1 MSRCYPFPQP
11 FIGKP
16 LIASIKLQEGQ
27 TTKDKKEKKRKRKE
41 KIDKANVEP
50 VNFQYLGKSQENSKY
65 EEKSLFNQKVRD
77 SQKTSKDVFEHMER
91 SVLTEEHEVPCSIQ
105 DKYNSPESSQ
115 DSNKR
120 RKVASSVS
128 SHNKHG
134 TILRIKLSS
143 SRQRDAELLL
153 SSSRQRNPHLP
164 STLQIAGVT
173 TVVAL
178 NKSEQIVHKHPAADE
193 QIVHKHPAADEQPCS
208 SGRDIETGLNQEAA
222 VTLHRTSGSKRIGG
236 RTWQKEQFRDLI
248 VNWNPPSLQLE
259 SWDAGGEDWLCGAPK
274 RHSSLYADE
283 GKATPEVSSVSVS
296 YMSSSQQPRACY
308 LPEFD
313 MYQLP
318 YEIPF

>member
-77 SQKTSKDVFEHMER
+77 SQKTSKDAFEHMER

-178 NKSEQIVHKHPAADE
+178 NKSE